1 MKSLPLKHLRRRIS
15 VARDDNGVPHVS
27 ATSWRGALYGLGF
40 MHAIDRP
47 TQLLFARAVA
57 SGRSAEQIADKP
69 ELVETDYFFR
79 RAGLYLNLD
88 REVDQLDD
96 NTFDQ
101 LTAYCEGVNDGLKD
115 AGRSWPM
122 WATGFVP
129 TAWTQQAVLLIGN
142 LLSYG
147 GLVVGQQE
155 NERILLELIQAGVE
169 DDKMRELFAPL
180 LDHEDFALL
189 RQVRIRRQLSDEA
202 LELLTDLPRL
212 AGSNAWAVSPRRS
225 ATGSALLASDPHLEI
240 NRLPAIWYEAVL
252 RWGAR
257 GEHSVLGATLPGC
270 PLFAVARTERLAW
283 GVTYLKGDTSDSFIE
298 DCRTGGATGW
308 QYRRGDAWR
317 DFDRRRE
324 TILRKGNSPQVA
336 DVYFNAQGTLEI
348 EPQRE
353 QPGYYLS
360 TAWIGDRAGAGRS
373 IGTWLDII
381 ASHSTLEAME
391 IAQACPLPTLCW
403 IFADSKGHIGRQ
415 ANGWF
420 PERAKG
426 TSGLM
431 PIPAWDERNHWRG
444 RLPASVLPSSYD
456 PPEGFVAAAN
466 EDPNAPGGPR
476 LVTMIVPDYRR
487 RRIDERLRELDQATL
502 EDMKSMQYD
511 VVSLH
516 AAELLRVFLP
526 HLPEGEMKR
535 RLAAWDCEYSP
546 RSIEA
551 TWFSRLYQHVLLEVF
566 GQERGIGWR
575 RMLYLA
581 TRVGFSTMLLTAI
594 DRLLV
599 KEHSLW
605 WQGRDKAELIRR
617 AGERVE
623 KEPPQPWSV
632 TNGFHFVNRFL
643 DDGFFGR
650 ALGFSTGE
658 IAMPGCHATLFQ
670 GHLLKSARRETTF
683 APSYHFVTDLAVNQ
697 AYTNLPGGPSESR
710 MSGFYKSDIPR
721 WCAGEYKIL
730 APLDHARDP
739 WHGVKAEG

>member
-1 MKSLPLKHLRRRIS
+1 MKSLPLKHARRRVS
-15 VARDDNGVPHVS
+15 VARDENGIPHIS
-27 ATSWRGALYGLGF
+27 ALSWQAALYGLGYL
-40 MHAIDRP
+40 HAIDRP
-47 TQLLFARAVA
+47 TQMLFARAVA

-69 ELVETDYFFR
+69 ELLETDRFFR

-96 NTFDQ
+96 HTFQQ
-101 LTAYCEGVNDGLKD
+101 LTAYCEGVNDGMKD

-129 TAWTQQAVLLIGN
+129 TPWTQQAVLLVGN

-147 GLVVGQQE
+147 GLVVSQQE

-180 LDHEDFALL
+180 LDHDDFDLL
-189 RQVRIRRQLSDEA
+189 RKVRIKRQLSDEA
-202 LELLTDLPRL
+202 LELLSDLPRL

-225 ATGSALLASDPHLEI
+225 ATGTALLAS
-240 NRLPAIWYEAVL
+240 
-252 RWGAR
+252 
-257 GEHSVLGATLPGC
+257 C

-283 GVTYLKGDTSDSFIE
+283 GVTYLKGDTSDYFIE
-298 DCRTGGATGW
+298 DCRTGGAVGW

-324 TILRKGNSPQVA
+324 TVIRKGNSPQIV
-336 DVYFNAQGTLEI
+336 DVFYNAQGTLELDPNP
-348 EPQRE
+348 EK
-353 QPGYYLS
+353 PGYYLS

-373 IGTWLDII
+373 IGTWLDIV
-381 ASHSTLEAME
+381 AAQSTLEAME

-403 IFADSKGHIGRQ
+403 VFADSRGHIGRQ

-426 TSGLM
+426 ISGLL

-444 RLPASVLPSSYD
+444 RLPQSVLPSTYD

-466 EDPNAPGGPR
+466 EDPNAAGGPR

-487 RRIDERLRELDQATL
+487 RRIDQRLRALDQATL
-502 EDMKSMQYD
+502 EDMQTLQYD
-511 VVSLH
+511 VVSLQ

-526 HLPEGEMKR
+526 YLPEGEMKR
-535 RLAAWDCEYSP
+535 RLAAWDCQYTP
-546 RSIEA
+546 GSIEA

-599 KEHSLW
+599 KEQSLW
-605 WQGRDKAELIRR
+605 WQERDKAELIRR

-623 KEPPQPWSV
+623 KEPPVPWSV

-643 DDGFFGR
+643 DDGFVGR

-658 IAMPGCHATLFQ
+658 IAMPGCHATIFQ

-683 APSYHFVTDLAVNQ
+683 APSYHFVTDMGTNVAH
-697 AYTNLPGGPSESR
+697 TNLPGGPSEAR
-710 MSGFYKSDIPR
+710 LSGFYKNEIPR
-721 WCAGEYKIL
+721 WCSGEYKVL
-730 APLDHARDP
+730 APLDNGRDP
-739 WHGVKAEG
+739 WHSPDAKRDGH